1 MSVPCIPAT
10 QIKMEDTTSSDA
22 ETKAVLNRDRAIYE
36 SGANQA
42 TICKLFESGLDHAV
56 NVVQI
61 QNQFQ
66 SRNIKYQQI
75 LAAWEK
81 HKREAL
87 PCATVNE
94 IMLRLADLVTSDHE
108 FLTAKFEHHVK
119 KDSESNLLIKKL
131 YEKEKKKEM
140 ENWTN
145 REEIN

>member
-1 MSVPCIPAT
+1 M
-10 QIKMEDTTSSDA
+10 
-22 ETKAVLNRDRAIYE
+22 
-36 SGANQA
+36 
-42 TICKLFESGLDHAV
+42 DHAV

-61 QNQFQ
+61 QNQIQ

-75 LAAWEK
+75 LAVWEK
-81 HKREAL
+81 QKREAL

-108 FLTAKFEHHVK
+108 FLTTKLEHHVK
-119 KDSESNLLIKKL
+119 KDNESNLQIKKL

-140 ENWTN
+140 EKWIK

>member
-1 MSVPCIPAT
+1 M
-10 QIKMEDTTSSDA
+10 KDTTSSDA
-22 ETKAVLNRDRAIYE
+22 ETKAALNRDRAIYE

-42 TICKLFESGLDHAV
+42 NICKLFESGLDHAV

-108 FLTAKFEHHVK
+108 FLSAKFEHHVK
-119 KDSESNLLIKKL
+119 KDSESKL
-131 YEKEKKKEM
+131 ADQEAVRKGEEEGDGEVDKEGGDQLSSYSSSAC
-140 ENWTN
+140 
-145 REEIN
+145 

>member
-1 MSVPCIPAT
+1 MALM
-10 QIKMEDTTSSDA
+10 KDTTSSDA
-22 ETKAVLNRDRAIYE
+22 ETKAALNRDRAIYE

-61 QNQFQ
+61 QNQIQ

-87 PCATVNE
+87 P
-94 IMLRLADLVTSDHE
+94 LADLVTSDHE
-108 FLTAKFEHHVK
+108 FLSAKFEHHVK

-131 YEKEKKKEM
+131 YEKETKKQEIEK
-140 ENWTN
+140 WIK

>member
-1 MSVPCIPAT
+1 MSVPCLPAT
-10 QIKMEDTTSSDA
+10 QINAQQRQSNLREWCQPG
-22 ETKAVLNRDRAIYE
+22 RIH
-36 SGANQA
+36 
-42 TICKLFESGLDHAV
+42 KLFESGLDHAV

-61 QNQFQ
+61 QNQIQ

-75 LAAWEK
+75 LAVWEK

-94 IMLRLADLVTSDHE
+94 IMLRLAELVTSDHE

-119 KDSESNLLIKKL
+119 KDSESNLLIEKL
-131 YEKEKKKEM
+131 YEKEKKEM
-140 ENWTN
+140 EKCTI